1 MSAGESPESPDIRA
15 TILTTTVVPA
25 VTTDTTL
32 ETAVTVPAA
41 TTDTTLETAAVQV
54 ADVAETA

>member
-25 VTTDTTL
+25 
-32 ETAVTVPAA
+32 A